1 MADTRRVASFVVAT
15 ALLLGGCGGTA
26 HHRGATSRPPP
37 NESPRKIVAAYF
49 AALHAHD
56 PAAARPLLTP
66 AWFKVV
72 TGPGSWLEGGA
83 NIKLLRV
90 SRGFDYGP
98 IDGYRHSWWVG
109 ATFMLSKQRTPGP
122 MLNGVNSYGYILVR
136 NSPSEGW
143 RIGDEGLG

>member
-1 MADTRRVASFVVAT
+1 VANVRLAVPIAVVA
-15 ALLLGGCGGTA
+15 ALLLAGCGGAA
-26 HHRGATSRPPP
+26 HHPSATARPPA

-49 AALHAHD
+49 AAMHAHD
-56 PAAARPLLTP
+56 PAAARSLLTP

-72 TGPGSWLEGGA
+72 SRPGTWLRGGA
-83 NIKLLRV
+83 NIKLLHA

-109 ATFMLSKQRTPGP
+109 AMFKLSKQRGIGP
-122 MLNGVNSYGYILVR
+122 MEDGVNFYGYILVR
-136 NSPSEGW
+136 NNPNEGW